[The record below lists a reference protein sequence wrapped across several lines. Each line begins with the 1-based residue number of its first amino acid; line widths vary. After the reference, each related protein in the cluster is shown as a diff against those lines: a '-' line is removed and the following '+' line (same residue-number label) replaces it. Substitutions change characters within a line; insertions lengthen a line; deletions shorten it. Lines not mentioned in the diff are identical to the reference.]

1 MSYTTI
7 AQVKS
12 LFRDFADNSEA
23 AVVDAEIT
31 EFLNE
36 TAAMI
41 DAKLS
46 SLYTLPFSDAS
57 TLLILGKIEK
67 FLVAGVVD
75 DILNNYSEADKKPEW
90 AKRGHALLT
99 ELCPKKNKDGVQ
111 PEPTM
116 KLPGEVYLGT
126 SRQKNRIK
134 VSSTTGAIFQK
145 GQDNW

>member
-23 AVVDAEIT
+23 AVVDSEIT

-36 TAAMI
+36 TAEMI
-41 DAKLS
+41 DAKLAT
-46 SLYTLPFSDAS
+46 LYTLPLSDAGA
-57 TLLILGKIEK
+57 LLVVGKIEK
-67 FLVAGVVD
+67 FLVAGIVD

-90 AKRGHALLT
+90 SKRGHALLN
-99 ELCPKKNKDGVQ
+99 ELIPKRTAKGIQ

-116 KLPGEVYLGT
+116 KLPNEDYLGT
-126 SRQKNRIK
+126 SRQRNKIK
-134 VSSTTGAIFQK
+134 VSSTSGTIFQK